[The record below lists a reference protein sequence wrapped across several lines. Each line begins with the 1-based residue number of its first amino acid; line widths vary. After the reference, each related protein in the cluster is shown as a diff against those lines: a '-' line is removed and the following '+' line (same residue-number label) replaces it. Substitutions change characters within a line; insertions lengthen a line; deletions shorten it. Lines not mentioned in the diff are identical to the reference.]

1 MGLRSQTATYTTGPR
16 GNLLHS
22 RKKLAYHFSCFTL
35 LVYVLSNTYRHT
47 HRPPAPTAEAC
58 TPVQP
63 HLTLVPSPA
72 QAPAPK
78 SFPLPP
84 KTQAR
89 QACFHLLFLL
99 CEPFFPPT
107 PCTALIYTQL
117 GVLVLPQTS
126 FLRGVFPAHLT
137 RVSTTLLSFTLLL
150 GTVCYT
156 DSPILNLQRED
167 PGTRHGII

>member
-1 MGLRSQTATYTTGPR
+1 MLFLY
-16 GNLLHS
+16 
-22 RKKLAYHFSCFTL
+22 
-35 LVYVLSNTYRHT
+35 LSNAYRHT
-47 HRPPAPTAEAC
+47 HRLPAPTAEAC

-72 QAPAPK
+72 QHQAPAPK

-137 RVSTTLLSFTLLL
+137 RVTTTLLSFTLLL

-156 DSPILNLQRED
+156 DSPILNLHMRTQE
-167 PGTRHGII
+167 PGMESFE